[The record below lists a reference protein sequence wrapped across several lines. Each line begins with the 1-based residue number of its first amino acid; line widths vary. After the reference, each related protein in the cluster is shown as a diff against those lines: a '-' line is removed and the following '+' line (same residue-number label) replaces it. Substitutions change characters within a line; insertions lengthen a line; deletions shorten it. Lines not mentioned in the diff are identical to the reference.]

1 MRHHYRITITDYS
14 GARHYTLSQV
24 MWRVVLSGAGV
35 ISLVFL
41 GSLLVIQ
48 LLSGRIDRLNDDMET
63 LRAQNIEA
71 ERRNGELL
79 AHQQEL
85 NRTIDTRARELIA
98 LTDELQQLETIIGV
112 NPPDALP
119 VAERI
124 SVASHTA
131 LERRLLLSSIPS
143 GYPLTETRVT
153 SGYGM
158 RDHPVE
164 EGTRLHGGVD
174 LRAGRGTTVLATAD
188 GVVEWAG
195 PNPGS
200 GLGTMIKLVHNYGF
214 TTTYAHLDSVD
225 VRVGQYVREGEAIGK
240 SGNTGLSAAPHL
252 HYEVRYLGRRLDPRP
267 FLDWSLDQYDLVFEE
282 EERVQWESLA
292 ETVRSKVRVLDPPS
306 SAPTP
311 SLSAISP

>member
-1 MRHHYRITITDYS
+1 MRHHYRITITDFR
-14 GARHYTLSQV
+14 AAKHYTLSQL

-35 ISLVFL
+35 IATVFL

-48 LLSGRIDRLNDDMET
+48 LMSGRIDRLNGDIED
-63 LRAQNIEA
+63 LRAQNLEA
-71 ERRNGELL
+71 EQRNDELL
-79 AHQQEL
+79 AHQAEL
-85 NRTIDTRARELIA
+85 NRQVDARARELIA
-98 LTDELQQLETIIGV
+98 LTDDLEQLESLIGV
-112 NPPDALP
+112 DAPQTLP

-131 LERRLLLSSIPS
+131 LERRLLLTSIPS
-143 GYPLTETRVT
+143 GYPLAETRVT

-158 RDHPVE
+158 RDHPVD

-174 LRAGRGTTVLATAD
+174 LRASRGTAILATAD
-188 GVVEWAG
+188 GVVEWSG

-200 GLGTMIKLVHNYGF
+200 GMGTMIKLVHNYGF
-214 TTTYAHLDSVD
+214 TTYYAHLDQVD
-225 VRVGQYVREGEAIGK
+225 VRVGEYVREGQPIGR

-267 FLDWSLDQYDLVFEE
+267 FLDWSLDRYDLVFDE

-292 ETVRSKVRVLDPPS
+292 ETVRSKVRVLDPRSSDPAPS
-306 SAPTP
+306 W
-311 SLSAISP
+311 SAISP